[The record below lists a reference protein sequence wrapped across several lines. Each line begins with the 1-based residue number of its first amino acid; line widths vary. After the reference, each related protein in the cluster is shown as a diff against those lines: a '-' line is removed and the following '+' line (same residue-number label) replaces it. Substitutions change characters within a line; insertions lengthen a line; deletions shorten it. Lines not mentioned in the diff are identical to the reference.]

1 MQAALTLY
9 ELNSLVAETI
19 QLTMD
24 RTYWVK
30 AEISDLRIRNGH
42 CYMDLI
48 EKEAKRNTPIA
59 HARACC
65 WRNVWAMLSPYFQRS
80 TGETL
85 HSGLN
90 VLLEVYPQFH
100 PQYGFTWIVE
110 NINPEYSLGDM
121 LRHRQAIVEQ
131 LKKEGVFTLNK
142 ELHLPLFCQRLAVIS
157 SQTAAGYEDFCKHL
171 YANEKHY
178 RFSVT
183 LFQAT
188 MQGEYIE
195 TSIIDAL
202 NKIYDCIS
210 DFDAVVIIRGGGATS
225 DLSGFDSLLLAENVA
240 NFPLPII
247 TGIGHERDECVLD
260 MVSHVRVK
268 TPTAAAAF
276 FIDRLDQVWQT
287 LQEAQERIKQIT
299 TTYIHNECNRI
310 DHIAYRL
317 APLCTKRQLVE
328 HMRLNNLSSKLSD
341 LALHYVSMKSMQICH
356 IEEKLQLQCNESMRE
371 QQHHLDTL
379 AHKIDLLDPQNV
391 LNRGYSFT
399 VCSGK
404 VIRDSKDVKVGSML
418 QTHVQHGVIASLVT
432 DQPVCS
438 ATLSNNVNKNKEQ

>member
-30 AEISDLRIRNGH
+30 AEISDLRVRGGH

-65 WRNVWAMLSPYFQRS
+65 WRNVWSMLSPYFQRT

-90 VLLEVYPQFH
+90 VLLEVSPQFH

-178 RFSVT
+178 HFSVT

-195 TSIIDAL
+195 TSIIEAL
-202 NKIYDCIS
+202 NNIYESSS
-210 DFDAVVIIRGGGATS
+210 DYDAVVIIRGGGATS

-247 TGIGHERDECVLD
+247 TGIGHERDESVLD

-276 FIDRLDQVWQT
+276 FIDRLDLVWQT
-287 LQEAQERIKQIT
+287 LQEAQERIKQII
-299 TTYIHNECNRI
+299 TTYIRNECNRI
-310 DHIAYRL
+310 DRIAYRL
-317 APLCTKRQLVE
+317 APLCTKRLLVE
-328 HMRLNNLSSKLSD
+328 HLRLNNLSSKLSD
-341 LALHYVSMKSMQICH
+341 LVLRYVSTKSMQISYL
-356 IEEKLQLQCNESMRE
+356 EEKLQQKCCEVVRQQ
-371 QQHHLDTL
+371 QQHLDMFV
-379 AHKIDLLDPQNV
+379 HKIDLLDPQNV
-391 LNRGYSFT
+391 LNRGYSYT

-404 VIRDSKDVKVGSML
+404 VVRESKDVKVGSVL
-418 QTHVQHGVIASLVT
+418 QTHVKHGVIASVVT
-432 DQPVCS
+432 DQ
-438 ATLSNNVNKNKEQ
+438 TLSLASSISNVNNNKEQ

>member
-1 MQAALTLY
+1 MAEALTLY

-19 QLTMD
+19 QLTMN

-30 AEISDLRIRNGH
+30 AEISDLRIRGGH

-65 WRNVWAMLSPYFQRS
+65 WRNVWSMLSPYFQRT

-90 VLLEVYPQFH
+90 VMLEVYPQFH

-142 ELHLPLFCQRLAVIS
+142 ELHLPMSCQRLAVIS

-171 YANEKHY
+171 YANEKRY

-188 MQGEYIE
+188 MQGECIE
-195 TSIIDAL
+195 ASIIEAL
-202 NKIYDCIS
+202 NKIYDDCS
-210 DFDAVVIIRGGGATS
+210 KFDAVVIIRGGGATS

-276 FIDRLDQVWQT
+276 FIDRLDQVWLT
-287 LQEAQERIKQIT
+287 LQDAQEKIKQLSAS
-299 TTYIHNECNRI
+299 YILNEKNHLDR
-310 DHIAYRL
+310 IAYRL
-317 APLCTKRQLVE
+317 MPLCTKKLFVEQL
-328 HMRLNNLSSKLSD
+328 RLNNLSSKLSD
-341 LALHYVSMKSMQICH
+341 LTLRYVSAKSMQISQ
-356 IEEKLQLQCNESMRE
+356 IDEKIQLRCRDAMLA
-371 QQHHLDTL
+371 QQQLLEMLT
-379 AHKIDLLDPQNV
+379 HKLDLLDPQNV
-391 LNRGYSFT
+391 LNRGYSYT
-399 VCSGK
+399 ISSGK
-404 VIRDSKDVKVGSML
+404 VVRDPKRVKAGSML
-418 QTHVQHGVIASLVT
+418 QTHVQHGVITSVVT
-432 DQPVCS
+432 
-438 ATLSNNVNKNKEQ
+438 E

>member
-1 MQAALTLY
+1 MEAALTLY

-19 QLTMD
+19 QLTMN
-24 RTYWVK
+24 RSYWVK
-30 AEISDLRIRNGH
+30 AEISELRIRGGH

-48 EKEAKRNTPIA
+48 EKDAKRNTPIA

-65 WRNVWAMLSPYFQRS
+65 WRNVWSMLSPYFQRT

-142 ELHLPLFCQRLAVIS
+142 ELHLPMFCQRLAVVS
-157 SQTAAGYEDFCKHL
+157 SETAAGYEDFCKHL
-171 YANEKHY
+171 YTNEKGYH
-178 RFSVT
+178 FSVT

-188 MQGEYIE
+188 MQGEYVE
-195 TSIIDAL
+195 PSIIDAL
-202 NKIYDCIS
+202 NQIYDVS
-210 DFDAVVIIRGGGATS
+210 SEYDAVVIIRGGGATA

-276 FIDRLDQVWQT
+276 FIDRLDQVWQI
-287 LQEAQERIKQIT
+287 LQEAQDRIKQLC
-299 TTYIHNECNRI
+299 TTYILNEQNRL
-310 DHIAYRL
+310 DRIAYRL
-317 APLCTKRQLVE
+317 APLCTKRQLTE
-328 HMRLNNLSSKLSD
+328 HLRINNISSKLSD
-341 LALHYVSMKSMQICH
+341 LALRYVNMKSMQVSQ
-356 IEEKLQLQCNESMRE
+356 IEEKVQQCSRDVVRV
-371 QQHHLDTL
+371 QQQRLEMFD
-379 AHKIDLLDPQNV
+379 HKINLLNPQNV
-391 LNRGYSFT
+391 LNRGYSYT

-404 VIRDSKDVKVGSML
+404 VVRDPKEVKPGSTL
-418 QTHVQHGVIASLVT
+418 QTHVKHGVITSVVT
-432 DQPVCS
+432 DES
-438 ATLSNNVNKNKEQ
+438 IDRE